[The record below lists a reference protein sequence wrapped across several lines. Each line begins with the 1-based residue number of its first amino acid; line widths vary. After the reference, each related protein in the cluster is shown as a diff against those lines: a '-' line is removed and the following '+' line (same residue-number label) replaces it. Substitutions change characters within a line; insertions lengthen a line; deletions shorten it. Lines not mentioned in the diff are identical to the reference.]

1 MIRCPACECIQ
12 EPSPKCRR
20 CGKPLHREIQ
30 HWPVQVVQPKPMLQ
44 EWPLMTIAEA
54 ERRTV
59 IAAVERCGTKDALK
73 VLGIGK
79 TALWKKM
86 KRYGLPTRSAKRTGP
101 AQK

>member
-1 MIRCPACECIQ
+1 
-12 EPSPKCRR
+12 
-20 CGKPLHREIQ
+20 
-30 HWPVQVVQPKPMLQ
+30 
-44 EWPLMTIAEA
+44 MTIAEA